1 MSTLFS
7 VTPND
12 DVRNASVQNTAVC
25 LSLSRKHLPF
35 DERERIKKRRK
46 QLNPVRLSLDYVR
59 SDDSINDKD
68 DNASST
74 DSSSDKHITY
84 SYTAEP
90 STSAFSKSDSGSDPA
105 LESISV
111 PLNLTKNSRVES
123 FINSISSPVP
133 ETSLTSTISKSK
145 DGYSSSRIVED
156 VKLNLYAARKD
167 DLSSKYIVNPSSH
180 SPSGTTTVKNQIT
193 EPIESPPNYEHFL
206 VGNSS
211 FHDETLAQKD
221 QSPPFSPRTPPVSVM
236 RSLFTNAVTRT
247 SCRIFN
253 PEAFCNICNKEFCN
267 KYFLKTHKANKHGV
281 YCETKDNNS
290 PSSAETNE
298 TPSNPVPLMFTWN
311 VKNNNVKLP
320 SNPYLINANAVK
332 DSSAF
337 CNICEKEFCN
347 KYFLR
352 RHKEKMHGIVS
363 YNDSRKSDT
372 SSDSDNKTGKENDDG
387 DRDLHRISNHQS
399 DDSKPYPSTNL
410 YLESK
415 SKNELNQNSKC
426 NEFVKNVVKD
436 GKLKYPK
443 YSTNMTTD
451 AVSDFLKICLT
462 NTAAVT
468 KSSSLPAADER
479 LPKLP
484 SSHDRQSREI
494 NAKHGQSSDEDLQ
507 PEYSRN
513 LPKDCDSS
521 IVNLI
526 IKKEHPSPPS
536 DFNCQPNISVALLA
550 NEYKSRNQLSK
561 CNVST
566 GEFGVQAKEEDF
578 HDMSDKP
585 PFKMTGVVQPVDEF
599 HQSADD
605 ELDYKKYQCE
615 LCSKKMSTFSI
626 MKLHH
631 KYVHAMNVEDTIKTE
646 GCIEEAEFK
655 KMENIYFM
663 ILKFSLL
670 NTVVTFCEICK
681 TEFDKNDVLEMHL
694 MNKHGALV
702 DEISRIIEDA
712 GVNGM
717 LVPAMNMGDGNLLCQ
732 ICNKTFTT
740 NASFQQHVYEK
751 CGPAPDFK
759 DYSEYFPSLSL
770 DDSVCDSSKT
780 RNFCEICKKELCN
793 KYFMKTHM
801 HRMHGISLQ
810 NGVRIGGVTCEICN
824 KELCSK
830 YFLRV
835 HKKNC
840 HGIMENVTQFV
851 TNRISTQQ
859 QQQQQQ
865 QPTQHNDIDK
875 DDYLAQKHVSQICS
889 FCGRI
894 FKSMKWLKT
903 HLFND
908 HGKIGAARWQD
919 ILNSFNS
926 SEQESSTVSSGTDD
940 PTEYTSQ
947 SSYPEADDQPQ
958 PPAKLYQC
966 SSCQFQ
972 TSNVELLIT
981 HQRLHLKAGEL
992 QYRCMYCFVFTKD
1005 KNSLEEHIA
1014 YHHFTGSNNAQ
1025 IEFNHDSSPFDLAI
1039 TNGNCARVIDY
1050 DRSN

>member
-7 VTPND
+7 VTTTPND

-25 LSLSRKHLPF
+25 LSLPRKHLPF

-59 SDDSINDKD
+59 SEDSTNDKD

-74 DSSSDKHITY
+74 DSSSDKHITFAY
-84 SYTAEP
+84 ATSIAEP
-90 STSAFSKSDSGSDPA
+90 STSTFDSAKADANSTDPS

-123 FINSISSPVP
+123 FVNSIGSP
-133 ETSLTSTISKSK
+133 ETTKSTE
-145 DGYSSSRIVED
+145 GYNSGSRIVD
-156 VKLNLYAARKD
+156 DSKLSLYSARKD
-167 DLSSKYIVNPSSH
+167 DLSSKYTSSG
-180 SPSGTTTVKNQIT
+180 SIKAQIQ
-193 EPIESPPNYEHFL
+193 ECNNESSSNYEHFMA
-206 VGNSS
+206 NNASS
-211 FHDETLAQKD
+211 FRDEKLQSKD
-221 QSPPFSPRTPPVSVM
+221 HSPPFSPRTPPVSVM

-281 YCETKDNNS
+281 YCETKDSS
-290 PSSAETNE
+290 PAAADTNE
-298 TPSNPVPLMFTWN
+298 TLSNPVPLMFTWN

-320 SNPYLINANAVK
+320 SNPYLISANAVK

-363 YNDSRKSDT
+363 YNDGRKSDT
-372 SSDSDNKTGKENDDG
+372 SSDSDNKAGKENDDV
-387 DRDLHRISNHQS
+387 DRDSRVNQL
-399 DDSKPYPSTNL
+399 DDSKAYPTN
-410 YLESK
+410 YPESK
-415 SKNELNQNSKC
+415 TKTELNQN
-426 NEFVKNVVKD
+426 VKNSKE

-443 YSTNMTTD
+443 YSTNMGTD

-462 NTAAVT
+462 NSPAVPKT
-468 KSSSLPAADER
+468 SKTSDQRPRRDDKS
-479 LPKLP
+479 
-484 SSHDRQSREI
+484 EI
-494 NAKHGQSSDEDLQ
+494 YPETIDDLQ
-507 PEYSRN
+507 EYSKS
-513 LPKDCDSS
+513 LAKDRDNGV
-521 IVNLI
+521 VNLI
-526 IKKEHPSPPS
+526 IKKEEAPRS
-536 DFNCQPNISVALLA
+536 DFNCHRNISSAAAAVAAAL
-550 NEYKSRNQLSK
+550 EFESGKTSKSKSK
-561 CNVST
+561 SIST

-578 HDMSDKP
+578 HDIDDKR
-585 PFKMTGVVQPVDEF
+585 GVAKTEDHHQPDED
-599 HQSADD
+599 A
-605 ELDYKKYQCE
+605 EKRYACE
-615 LCSKKMSTFSI
+615 LCSKKLSTFSI

-631 KYVHAMNVEDTIKTE
+631 KYAHAMNVEDTIKTE
-646 GCIEEAEFK
+646 GCVEEAEFK

-670 NTVVTFCEICK
+670 NTVVTYCEICR
-681 TEFDKNDVLEMHL
+681 TEFDKNDALEMHL
-694 MNKHGALV
+694 MNKHGVLV

-717 LVPAMNMGDGNLLCQ
+717 LVPAMNMADGNLLCQ
-732 ICNKTFTT
+732 ICNKTFST

-770 DDSVCDSSKT
+770 DDTVCDSSKT

-840 HGIMENVTQFV
+840 HGIMENATQAQFA
-851 TNRISTQQ
+851 TSRIIN
-859 QQQQQQ
+859 QQ
-865 QPTQHNDIDK
+865 QPNDIDK
-875 DDYLAQKHVSQICS
+875 DDYSAQKHVSQICS
-889 FCGRI
+889 ICGRI

-919 ILNSFNS
+919 IIDSFNT
-926 SEQESSTVSSGTDD
+926 EHESSTVSSGTDD
-940 PTEYTSQ
+940 QEYTTSQ
-947 SSYPEADDQPQ
+947 SSYTEVEDKPIQ
-958 PPAKLYQC
+958 LYQC

-1014 YHHFTGSNNAQ
+1014 YHHFSGGTNAN
-1025 IEFNHDSSPFDLAI
+1025 EFHDSPSPFDLAI

-1050 DRSN
+1050 DRSNS